1 MYSYFPVKINILK
14 SLNMDM
20 NLNSS
25 NTVDNKKLEEFVIKA
40 IGDLG
45 SSLGSMMIILGDR
58 LGLYK
63 ALSHFGPMTSDEL
76 AHNTNTA
83 ERYIREWL
91 ASQAASGYLAYDPEN
106 KKFSFQQRMRWS
118 WRMKIVQPTFLA
130 VTKF

>member
-1 MYSYFPVKINILK
+1 
-14 SLNMDM
+14 M
-20 NLNSS
+20 NVNSNSS
-25 NTVDNKKLEEFVIKA
+25 NTIDNKILEEFVIKA

-63 ALSHFGPMTSDEL
+63 ALSQFGPMTSEEL

-91 ASQAASGYLAYDPEN
+91 ASQAAAGYLAYNPEA
-106 KKFSFQQRMRWS
+106 KKFSLSAENAM
-118 WRMKIVQPTFLA
+118 VLA
-130 VTKF
+130 DENS

>member
-1 MYSYFPVKINILK
+1 MSRVCISYSPVKINISK
-14 SLNMDM
+14 SLHIHM
-20 NLNSS
+20 NSNSS

-45 SSLGSMMIILGDR
+45 SSLGSMMVILGDR

-63 ALSHFGPMTSDEL
+63 ALSQFGPMTSEEL

-91 ASQAASGYLAYDPEN
+91 ASQAAAGYL
-106 KKFSFQQRMRWS
+106 
-118 WRMKIVQPTFLA
+118 
-130 VTKF
+130 

>member
-14 SLNMDM
+14 SFNMDM
-20 NLNSS
+20 NSTSS

-63 ALSHFGPMTSDEL
+63 ALSQFGPHDVRGVS
-76 AHNTNTA
+76 
-83 ERYIREWL
+83 
-91 ASQAASGYLAYDPEN
+91 S
-106 KKFSFQQRMRWS
+106 
-118 WRMKIVQPTFLA
+118 
-130 VTKF
+130 

>member
-1 MYSYFPVKINILK
+1 MQGNIIKKAILNGELSYFPVKINILK

-20 NLNSS
+20 NLNIS

-63 ALSHFGPMTSDEL
+63 A
-76 AHNTNTA
+76 
-83 ERYIREWL
+83 
-91 ASQAASGYLAYDPEN
+91 Q
-106 KKFSFQQRMRWS
+106 SFWTHDVGGVGS
-118 WRMKIVQPTFLA
+118 
-130 VTKF
+130 